1 MCNVTCRKDAKIA
14 KMTLDGFCCFDR
26 SSLGCCGHG
35 VKSIKDYQGQFVWFS
50 AVPCQ
55 TLLIVRERLLEGAEA
70 DRGWGLG
77 REFGY
82 ISVYS
87 LLTKSDSNWRLSA
100 SDPK

>member
-1 MCNVTCRKDAKIA
+1 
-14 KMTLDGFCCFDR
+14 MTLDGYCCFDR

-82 ISVYS
+82 ISV
-87 LLTKSDSNWRLSA
+87 
-100 SDPK
+100 